1 MSFWF
6 FQPIPGAGQA
16 LATVVVTVHPVS
28 DVTDGT
34 WTDQAGG
41 TSLYAAIDETSADD
55 ADYIQ
60 SAMLLSAASDTCEV
74 LLDAAS
80 ASSVDTDH
88 TVRYRYRS
96 QGAATMNLTVSLRQG
111 ASTEIAAWTHT
122 GVGSSFTDAAQALTT
137 LQASN
142 ITDYSDLRLRF
153 VATAA

>member
-1 MSFWF
+1 MPVGFRVL
-6 FQPIPGAGQA
+6 PLIPQ
-16 LATVVVTVHPVS
+16 VVLVTVYPAS

-34 WTDQAGG
+34 WTDQSGG
-41 TSLYAAIDETSADD
+41 TSLYAAIDEALADD
-55 ADYIQ
+55 ADYIK
-60 SAMLLSAASDTCEV
+60 STMLASGASDTCEV
-74 LLDAAS
+74 LLGSLTAPD
-80 ASSVDTDH
+80 VDTNH

-111 ASTEIAAWTHT
+111 ASTEIAAWTHN
-122 GVGSSFTDAAQALTT
+122 GVGSSFVNAAQSLTE

>member
-16 LATVVVTVHPVS
+16 LAPIVVTVYPVS

-41 TSLYAAIDETSADD
+41 ASLYAAIDETSADD
-55 ADYIQ
+55 ADYIK
-60 SAMLLSAASDTCEV
+60 STMLTSGASDTCEV
-74 LLDAAS
+74 LLGSMTAPD
-80 ASSVDTDH
+80 VDTNH
-88 TVRYRYRS
+88 TVRYRYRA
-96 QGAATMNLTVSLRQG
+96 QGAATIDLTVSLRQG
-111 ASTEIAAWTHT
+111 ASTEIAAWTHN
-122 GVGSSFTDAAQALTT
+122 GVGSSFVDAAQSLTE

-153 VATAA
+153 VASVA